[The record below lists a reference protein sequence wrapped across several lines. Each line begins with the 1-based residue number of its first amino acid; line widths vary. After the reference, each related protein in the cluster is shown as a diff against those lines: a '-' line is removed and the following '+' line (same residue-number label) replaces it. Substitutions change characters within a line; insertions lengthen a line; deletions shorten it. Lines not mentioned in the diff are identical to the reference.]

1 MSDLVVS
8 FIRTYVPIAVGS
20 LISWL
25 TTKGL
30 EIDPQ
35 AGQGLI
41 VFLTG
46 VLIAAYYGVVRLL
59 ERQWPQFGVLL
70 GSAKKP
76 EYTETK

>member
-1 MSDLVVS
+1 MNDLVVS

-30 EIDPQ
+30 DVDPTT
-35 AGQGLI
+35 GQGLI

-46 VLIAAYYGVVRLL
+46 ILIATYYGVVRLL
-59 ERQWPQFGVLL
+59 ERQWPQFGLLL

-76 EYTETK
+76 EYIETK